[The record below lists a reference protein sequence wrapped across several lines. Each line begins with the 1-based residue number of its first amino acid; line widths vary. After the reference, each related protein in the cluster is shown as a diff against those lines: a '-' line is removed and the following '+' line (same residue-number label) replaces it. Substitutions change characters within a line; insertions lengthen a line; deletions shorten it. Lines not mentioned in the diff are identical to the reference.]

1 MRAKIIYGSD
11 TGATEYVIEN
21 YLKDIL
27 EIYFELDC
35 IEVNSIEPNIWNTDD
50 LIIIGLSTWY
60 DGILQSDWDDYFD
73 EFKEID
79 FTGKTVALFGLGD
92 QVAYGEYFVDGIG
105 ILAKEIL
112 KNGGEIIGHWPSEGY
127 EFETSKASLDENTF
141 YGLALDEDNQDELSY
156 ERVKRWVLQI
166 QKEYEEKLSA
176 KAQTSIAK

>member
-1 MRAKIIYGSD
+1 MKATIIYGSD

-60 DGILQSDWDDYFD
+60 DGVLQSDWDDYFD

-92 QVAYGEYFVDGIG
+92 QVGYGEYFVDGIG

-112 KNGGEIIGHWPSEGY
+112 KNGGQIIGHWPSEGY

-156 ERVKRWVLQI
+156 DRVKEWSEQI
-166 QKEYEEKLSA
+166 HKEYQVKLSA
-176 KAQTSIAK
+176 TSQTSIA

>member
-1 MRAKIIYGSD
+1 MMNATIIYGSD
-11 TGATEYVIEN
+11 TGAPEYVIEN

-35 IEVNSIEPNIWNTDD
+35 VEVNSIEPNIWNTED

-79 FTGKTVALFGLGD
+79 FAGKTVALFGLGD
-92 QVAYGEYFVDGIG
+92 QVDMVN
-105 ILAKEIL
+105 ILLMELEFLQKKSLKTEAKLLVTGLVKDMNL
-112 KNGGEIIGHWPSEGY
+112 KLQKLHLMKTLFMVWL
-127 EFETSKASLDENTF
+127 F
-141 YGLALDEDNQDELSY
+141 DEDNQDELSY

-166 QKEYEEKLSA
+166 QKEYQEKLSA
-176 KAQTSIAK
+176 KAQTSIA

>member
-73 EFKEID
+73 EWSR
-79 FTGKTVALFGLGD
+79 
-92 QVAYGEYFVDGIG
+92 AY
-105 ILAKEIL
+105 L
-112 KNGGEIIGHWPSEGY
+112 
-127 EFETSKASLDENTF
+127 
-141 YGLALDEDNQDELSY
+141 
-156 ERVKRWVLQI
+156 
-166 QKEYEEKLSA
+166 
-176 KAQTSIAK
+176 